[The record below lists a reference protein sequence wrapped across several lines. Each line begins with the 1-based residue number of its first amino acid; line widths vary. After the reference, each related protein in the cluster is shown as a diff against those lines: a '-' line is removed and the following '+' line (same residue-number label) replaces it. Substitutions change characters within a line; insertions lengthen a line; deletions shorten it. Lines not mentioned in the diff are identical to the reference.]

1 MAEASGGSKSKAGTW
16 EGVGASSGTAAHFR
30 IYAADGTTCH
40 MQGTVTSA
48 GAGGDMELDN
58 TSIAIDQ
65 AVSVNT
71 FTISRGNA

>member
-1 MAEASGGSKSKAGTW
+1 
-16 EGVGASSGTAAHFR
+16 
-30 IYAADGTTCH
+30 

-48 GAGGDMELDN
+48 GDGGDMEIDN